1 MKKLFGFALI
11 ALAIALASCGSE
23 GSPDGAGNMFNAS
36 YNGPFYTISHPQGFA
51 VEPVGTTVTIRR
63 DKDFAIQVASQPNP
77 NVKQGDLS
85 TIESFVGVVRSSV
98 TSNPDNQFAI
108 KEMVFSGKTGYYIE
122 SQNSKSGKGGVMC
135 LIPLDSGMVMATSEQ
150 EVMLGA
156 DFEMAKNMIIS
167 IAVTHDDFF
176 SNPSAYQSDDNNPG
190 NFKQTLLGQYFEVKE
205 LEGWTGTIDGP
216 GKVVLE
222 KDNAD
227 KFISFLAIP
236 RSELGKAKYIDE
248 ISKAARK
255 DNLGIVNGKM
265 TYADLEFDMLLFK
278 YENTLT
284 ESVNFV
290 REDGSMTYIIK
301 VFGELTPA
309 AEKMIGS
316 FKIK

>member
-1 MKKLFGFALI
+1 MKKIFSLVTACL
-11 ALAIALASCGSE
+11 LLALASCGTQNTGE
-23 GSPDGAGNMFNAS
+23 NTNNMFNGV
-36 YNGPFYTISHPQGFA
+36 YEGPFYTISHPQGYA

-63 DKDFAIQVASQPNP
+63 DKDFAVQVASQPNP
-77 NVKQGDLS
+77 NVKLGDLS
-85 TIESFVGVVRSSV
+85 SIEEFVGIVRSSV
-98 TSNPDNQFAI
+98 TTNPDNQFAI
-108 KEMVFSGKTGYYIE
+108 KEMTFSGKVGYFIE
-122 SQNSKSGKGGVMC
+122 SQNSKTGKGGVMC

-150 EVMLGA
+150 EVTLGA
-156 DFEMAKNMIIS
+156 DFDMAKNMIIS
-167 IAVTHDDFF
+167 IVVTHDDFF
-176 SNPSAYQSDDNNPG
+176 SNISAYQSDDNKPG
-190 NFKQTLLGQYFEVKE
+190 NFKETLLAQYFEVKE

-236 RSELGKAKYIDE
+236 RAELGKVKYIDE
-248 ISKAARK
+248 ISKAARGN
-255 DNLGIVNGKM
+255 NLGIVSGKV

-278 YENTLT
+278 YESTQT
-284 ESVNFV
+284 ESVNMV

-301 VFGELTPA
+301 VYGDMTPA